1 MRRREFLASGSLA
14 LASAAFIPPAARLK
28 AGQIGTA
35 HGHADGKMET
45 LRALDTLFEIAG
57 VVEADPVR
65 REQAMKRAAYKDL
78 AFLEEAPLLALPD
91 LALVAVETAV
101 EDLVPTARRC
111 VAAGRHVHLDK
122 PAGPSL
128 PLFRSLL
135 EEAKAKGVLIQL
147 GYMFRYNPGFKFCLQ
162 AVKEGW
168 IGDVIEVNGVIGKK
182 SSPEQRPS
190 HSPEPGGTMY
200 ELGGHLIDALVALA
214 GPPDKVT
221 PHIRRLGKDGR
232 ADNQL
237 AVFEYPK
244 MVATI
249 RSEIVDPFG
258 GPRRQFSVVGTEGF
272 VEIRPLEPAQVVLGL
287 EKPRGGYKAGQQT
300 VKFPG
305 GGGRYEGEFRD
316 FAAAIGGTAKLPYGA
331 AHDLAV
337 HESLLRA
344 SGMSLE

>member
-14 LASAAFIPPAARLK
+14 LASVAYARPGARIK
-28 AGQIGTA
+28 AGQIGTV
-35 HGHADGKMET
+35 HGHADGKLET
-45 LRALDTLFEIAG
+45 LRALDALFEVVG
-57 VVEADPVR
+57 VVEPDPAR
-65 REQAMKRAAYKDL
+65 RERAMKKPAYKDVR
-78 AFLEEAPLLALPD
+78 FLDEAELLGTPD

-128 PLFRSLL
+128 PQFRSLL
-135 EEAKAKGVLIQL
+135 EEAKAKGLLVQL
-147 GYMFRYNPGFKFCLQ
+147 GYMFRYNPGFRLCLQ

-182 SSPEQRPS
+182 SSPEQRPG

-200 ELGGHLIDALVALA
+200 ELGGHLIDALVAVA

-221 PHIRRLGKDGR
+221 PHARRLGKDGR

-258 GPRRQFSVVGTEGF
+258 GPRRQFSVAGTEGF

-287 EKPRGGYKAGQQT
+287 EKPRGAYKAGQQT

-337 HESLLRA
+337 HEALLRA
-344 SGMSLE
+344 SGMPLD